1 MFVNSQIIL
10 ASSTLRNISFLP
22 RLKTSDASYFDFLEM
37 SGDFFPLPGSP
48 QSFCRDLAPSSPAN
62 LSCSRLTLL
71 WAGTSR
77 ALFLLF
83 TCLSLGQPW
92 SGQEEG
98 LLLLNSHPPGS
109 RRGITDTLLQRC
121 HLLCEE
127 ERGQVKR
134 KGEGK
139 GGYRQ
144 RVRGVFRPTVPPLVP
159 RFPGRGQPAEP
170 TSDH

>member
-1 MFVNSQIIL
+1 MFVNSQIIF

-62 LSCSRLTLL
+62 LSCSRPTLL
-71 WAGTSR
+71 WAVTSR

-83 TCLSLGQPW
+83 TCPSLSQPW

-98 LLLLNSHPPGS
+98 LLLLNSHPQGPAGGS
-109 RRGITDTLLQRC
+109 PIRSYRDAICSARRSAARS
-121 HLLCEE
+121 
-127 ERGQVKR
+127 RGR
-134 KGEGK
+134 A
-139 GGYRQ
+139 R
-144 RVRGVFRPTVPPLVP
+144 
-159 RFPGRGQPAEP
+159 GRGG
-170 TSDH
+170 TGRG